1 MAAAS
6 KAGAGAGAARGPG
19 AGASPGA
26 SPGIAAGATAVTAAS
41 AEQHGDFEL
50 RAMIQIRVQSGAERQ
65 VLTGVACL
73 QCLPTESTVRSQ
85 QTRSHGFFCTYST
98 ALRKT

>member
-6 KAGAGAGAARGPG
+6 EAGAGAGAARGPG

-26 SPGIAAGATAVTAAS
+26 SAGIGAGAKAVTAAS
-41 AEQHGDFEL
+41 AEQHGEFQL
-50 RAMIQIRVQSGAERQ
+50 RAIMPIRVQSGAERQ

-73 QCLPTESTVRSQ
+73 QSLPTKSSTR
-85 QTRSHGFFCTYST
+85 T
-98 ALRKT
+98 